1 MTVAQIQTSPTDL
14 DMIDKINEIIRN
26 LLYVDDS
33 TIKISGGV
41 ISAAPPIGTVYVQFP
56 GKSAPADLYGGE
68 WTNISSQFAG
78 MFFRAEGG
86 NSAAFGS
93 TQNSG
98 APNVYGDFTITRS
111 IDTLAWNIG
120 QANGA
125 FSKGSYTNTVGLNNY
140 SVATQG
146 NPYVI
151 FNLSSGNSIYTAD
164 EVRPYNS
171 TIRIW
176 EKTG

>member
-1 MTVAQIQTSPTDL
+1 MTVAQIQTSPTNL

-33 TIKISGGV
+33 TIKISGGGV

-68 WTNISSQFAG
+68 WTNISSQLAG

-86 NSAAFGS
+86 LAAAFGS
-93 TQNSG
+93 SQGGG
-98 APNVYGDFTITRS
+98 APNITGS
-111 IDTLAWNIG
+111 FVVCSMWG
-120 QANGA
+120 QGSSGA
-125 FSKGSYTNTVGLNNY
+125 FYNANQATRTGISGGADNNGTNYGFSAYNSHSGYGL
-140 SVATQG
+140 G
-146 NPYVI
+146 E
-151 FNLSSGNSIYTAD
+151 F
-164 EVRPYNS
+164 RPANS